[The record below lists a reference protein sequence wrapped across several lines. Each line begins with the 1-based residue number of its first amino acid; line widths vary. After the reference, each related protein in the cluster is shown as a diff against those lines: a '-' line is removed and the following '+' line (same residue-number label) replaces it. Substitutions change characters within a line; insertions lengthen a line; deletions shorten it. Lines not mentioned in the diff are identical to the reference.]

1 MIFRIFSLLI
11 RQFVLCSTLLA
22 SIASAQTQPPI
33 NLFFGSDFVLHPIA
47 IKWACGGQSDQ
58 DLSQIAVL
66 MAAFPKEAERAELQ
80 NIVDA
85 LLEASER
92 EAGLSEILGAE
103 LSNEQVERLCIAA
116 RPLSIEWATPE
127 QLANDD
133 EDGVPQGQRVA
144 WEAFHQVVEELQ

>member
-1 MIFRIFSLLI
+1 
-11 RQFVLCSTLLA
+11 
-22 SIASAQTQPPI
+22 
-33 NLFFGSDFVLHPIA
+33 
-47 IKWACGGQSDQ
+47 
-58 DLSQIAVL
+58 

-103 LSNEQVERLCIAA
+103 LSNEQVAKLCIAA